1 LPSQAKNT
9 VSDFFIIIPSAGGRG
24 ILNKQIMVSIS
35 EKIAHTSLHQI
46 KLYKQGLFWVAYEQ
60 SASYIWQLKG
70 FKPTK
75 KWLKNI
81 KSEVVQVG
89 FPGIEEFLL
98 TDNLEIIEKQ
108 DTFISC
114 TSTHGIN
121 KQCFE
126 EWKANLLV
134 MEPKPNI
141 MIPLLKENKGIE
153 ARIVQFDISNTTP
166 IEVLLFINDLKKIIS
181 NGNL

>member
-1 LPSQAKNT
+1 MVATAAIGVVPRMVPARGTRTSIAAVPPPTTTIVHTGSLYVVSQIIRPFSQFDYLSITAQR
-9 VSDFFIIIPSAGGRG
+9 SIFFFIIPSASGRG
-24 ILNKQIMVSIS
+24 ILNKQTMVSIS

-60 SASYIWQLKG
+60 SAYYIWQLKG

-114 TSTHGIN
+114 TSTQMLWICLN
-121 KQCFE
+121 
-126 EWKANLLV
+126 
-134 MEPKPNI
+134 
-141 MIPLLKENKGIE
+141 
-153 ARIVQFDISNTTP
+153 
-166 IEVLLFINDLKKIIS
+166 
-181 NGNL
+181 

>member
-1 LPSQAKNT
+1 
-9 VSDFFIIIPSAGGRG
+9 
-24 ILNKQIMVSIS
+24 MVSIS

-60 SASYIWQLKG
+60 SAYYIWQLKG

-114 TSTHGIN
+114 TSTQMLWICLN
-121 KQCFE
+121 
-126 EWKANLLV
+126 
-134 MEPKPNI
+134 
-141 MIPLLKENKGIE
+141 
-153 ARIVQFDISNTTP
+153 
-166 IEVLLFINDLKKIIS
+166 
-181 NGNL
+181 

>member
-1 LPSQAKNT
+1 
-9 VSDFFIIIPSAGGRG
+9 
-24 ILNKQIMVSIS
+24 MVSIS
-35 EKIAHTSLHQI
+35 EKIAHTSLDQI

-60 SASYIWQLKG
+60 SAYYIWQLKG

-75 KWLKNI
+75 KYLKSI
-81 KSEVVQVG
+81 KSEVVQIG
-89 FPGIEEFLL
+89 FPSIDEFLL

-114 TSTHGIN
+114 TSTHAID

-126 EWKANLLV
+126 KWKANLSV
-134 MEPKPNI
+134 MEPKPNTTV
-141 MIPLLKENKGIE
+141 PLLKEDKGIE

-166 IEVLLFINDLKKIIS
+166 IEALLFINDLKKIIA